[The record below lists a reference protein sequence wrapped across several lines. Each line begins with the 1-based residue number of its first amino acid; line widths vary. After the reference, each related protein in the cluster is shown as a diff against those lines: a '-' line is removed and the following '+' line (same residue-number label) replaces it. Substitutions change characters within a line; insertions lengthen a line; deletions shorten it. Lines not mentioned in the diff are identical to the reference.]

1 MNNDLRRNIVQM
13 VYEAKC
19 GHIPSAFSIL
29 DILEILYREV
39 LKYSINDIHSKD
51 RDYFILSKGHGCLAL
66 YVVLEKFGFIGKKDL
81 RSFSKHDSLLGEHP
95 DCLKVP
101 GIEASTGSLGHGL
114 PFSVGIALGLK
125 INKMPNKV
133 IVLIGD
139 GECNEGSIW
148 ESAHVCRNLNLGN
161 ICAIVDWN
169 HSSEQLLPTDDLL
182 NKWKSFGWNTYLMDG
197 HSDHDMSRILNK
209 INFSYDNIP
218 NVILANTIKGYGVPM
233 LEGHGKWHHR
243 VPSQSEYEEIMKIL
257 S

>member
-1 MNNDLRRNIVQM
+1 MNNELRRNIVQM

-19 GHIPSAFSIL
+19 GHIPSAFSII
-29 DILEILYREV
+29 DILEILYRKV
-39 LKYSINDIHSKD
+39 LKYSINDISSKD

-66 YVVLEKFGFIGKKDL
+66 YVVLEKFGFFGKKEL
-81 RSFSKHDSLLGEHP
+81 TSFSTHDSLLGEHP

-114 PFSVGIALGLK
+114 PFAVGIALGLK

-197 HSDHDMSRILNK
+197 HSDYDMSRILNK
-209 INFSYDNIP
+209 INFSYDKFP

-243 VPSQSEYEEIMKIL
+243 VPSQSEYEEIIKIL

>member
-1 MNNDLRRNIVQM
+1 
-13 VYEAKC
+13 
-19 GHIPSAFSIL
+19 
-29 DILEILYREV
+29 
-39 LKYSINDIHSKD
+39 
-51 RDYFILSKGHGCLAL
+51 
-66 YVVLEKFGFIGKKDL
+66 
-81 RSFSKHDSLLGEHP
+81 
-95 DCLKVP
+95 
-101 GIEASTGSLGHGL
+101 
-114 PFSVGIALGLK
+114 
-125 INKMPNKV
+125 MPNKV

-197 HSDHDMSRILNK
+197 HSDYDMSRILNK
-209 INFSYDNIP
+209 INFSYDNFP

>member
-1 MNNDLRRNIVQM
+1 MNNELRRNIVQM

-29 DILEILYREV
+29 DILEILYRKV

-66 YVVLEKFGFIGKKDL
+66 YVVLEKFGFVGKKEL
-81 RSFSKHDSLLGEHP
+81 SSFSKHDSLLGEHP
-95 DCLKVP
+95 DCSKVP

-114 PFSVGIALGLK
+114 AFAAGIALGLK

-161 ICAIVDWN
+161 MCAIVDWN
-169 HSSEQLLPTDDLL
+169 HSSEQLLPADDLL

-197 HSDHDMSRILNK
+197 HSDYDMSRILNK
-209 INFSYDNIP
+209 INFSYDKFP

>member
-1 MNNDLRRNIVQM
+1 MNNELRRNIVQM

-19 GHIPSAFSIL
+19 GHIPSAFSII
-29 DILEILYREV
+29 DILEILYRKV

-66 YVVLEKFGFIGKKDL
+66 YVVLEKFGFIGKKEL
-81 RSFSKHDSLLGEHP
+81 NSFSKHDSLLGEHP

-114 PFSVGIALGLK
+114 PFAVGIALGLK

-182 NKWKSFGWNTYLMDG
+182 NKWKSFGWNTYYMDG
-197 HSDHDMSRILNK
+197 HSDYDMSRILNK
-209 INFSYDNIP
+209 INFSYDNFP

-243 VPSQSEYEEIMKIL
+243 VPSQSEYEEIIKIL